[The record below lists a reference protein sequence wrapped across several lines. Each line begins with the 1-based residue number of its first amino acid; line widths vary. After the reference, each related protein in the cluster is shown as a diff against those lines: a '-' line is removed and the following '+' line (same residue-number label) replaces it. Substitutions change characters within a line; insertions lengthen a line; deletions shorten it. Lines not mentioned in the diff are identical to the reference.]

1 MADGDDTRI
10 GGQGSP
16 ALGPVQRVRQVA
28 SRGRAR
34 AGADDE
40 GRTGEAPQQH
50 HHLDDPG
57 IRAGPRGGLPDWL
70 GRNLN
75 IYV

>member
-1 MADGDDTRI
+1 MADGDDIRV
-10 GGQGSP
+10 GGQGTP
-16 ALGPVQRVRQVA
+16 AMGTVQRVREVV

-34 AGADDE
+34 SGADDE
-40 GRTGEAPQQH
+40 GRTGEQPGH
-50 HHLDDPG
+50 HFDDPG

>member
-1 MADGDDTRI
+1 MADGDNIRI
-10 GGQGSP
+10 GNPGGGP
-16 ALGPVQRVRQVA
+16 VGPVQRIRQA
-28 SRGRAR
+28 ARGRTR
-34 AGADDE
+34 SNQDE
-40 GRTGEAPQQH
+40 GGTGSDQGFAF
-50 HHLDDPG
+50 DDPG